1 MSPAPQEKLDNS
13 HGIFSYISKD
23 DCTVIGAPVQYNV
36 GFVHEI
42 IQPALDLINE
52 AYEKKDPI
60 ICPVP
65 DMVVFSE
72 AKHQYQRNWLCSYC
86 EYHSQC
92 VGAGW
97 VLEAANRVTAKNKE
111 AKASMPAPAKKEKP
125 IITVET

>member
-52 AYEKKDPI
+52 AYEKKDAN

-72 AKHQYQRNWLCSYC
+72 VKHQYQRNWLASYC

-92 VGAGW
+92 VNPEW
-97 VLEAANRVTAKNKE
+97 LLEATNQITTKNKE
-111 AKASMPAPAKKEKP
+111 YKAATKKAEKE
-125 IITVET
+125 VEEGLQIV